1 MAPAHRHTSGRSLVL
16 SILCLQAICLQ
27 VTSECDQTF
36 VSRPGGPLNGTFHAP
51 EFQNPRGHSRQCLYT
66 FLAGPGQRV
75 EIVFTSFGL
84 RGSPPDGSAVGDLP
98 ACVHE
103 YMDVYSE
110 VVRPEPAELINSPF
124 GGRYCGPIPPR
135 RRVSLYRA
143 VALAFYTDKNASTA
157 DLFTGRFTFINDS
170 EYQVGA
176 PVANTPCSFLVNGS
190 VKPSGSLLSPTYPG
204 AYPKALVCN
213 YQFLGNENQR
223 IRLEFRDFDLFY
235 GGPHCPFDYV
245 RVYDGAD
252 NTSAIVGTYCGQQ
265 RNLVLYSSR
274 SSLLVT
280 FVTLPRTANTQNRG
294 FKGIFE
300 FANSFTKLDF
310 IKKND
315 GEHIRGS
322 ECDQKILSK
331 KESTGSVYSP
341 NYPFPYMPKLVCRYF
356 IYGMQ
361 DSQHLERV
369 RLEFDKFEI
378 PKGPKGDCS
387 EGYLKIYTK
396 GQETTDSY
404 DKFDHEL
411 CGESNKT
418 QVIVSEGP
426 RMVLVFSSGE
436 KMGRGFKANYT
447 FETEYRIPGTAAP
460 DGSCTF
466 TYRSASKKKG
476 EFNSP
481 RYPSN
486 YPSDTNCTYSFL
498 ATPNE
503 QVILIFENFKVR
515 ADSANST
522 IGSYGA
528 AVCQEDWLEI
538 FNVYRDGTER
548 IVGRFCGMTAPGPIE
563 SNRGA
568 TGLKIV
574 LHADA
579 DGVYSGFKARYVFE
593 TAKSIF
599 GDCGGNVS
607 SLDYGVIS
615 SPNFPENYDGPT
627 KGPSSKTCNWYIN
640 VRPKY
645 KILLDFESFAVE
657 GDPVGRGCPAAV
669 LRLWTNMANS
679 PIELCGEKAPSD
691 KWQYL
696 SDSNAIRFSFIA
708 ADKAV
713 GAQGFR
719 AVWTE
724 VQEGPS
730 CDEFQCKKSN
740 FCIPNKLRCNGVNNC
755 GASDRTDEDDCSVEA
770 PPEDYSLVLGCASAV
785 LGVVLLTL
793 CVICHRK
800 RRRRRRSGGA
810 SGGGGGRPFQL
821 PAPGGASASS
831 SIHRRPPSVLQHQHD
846 LGERYASVDSV

>member
-1 MAPAHRHTSGRSLVL
+1 MAPAHRHTSGRSFVL

-36 VSRPGGPLNGTFHAP
+36 VSRPGGPLNGTFQAP
-51 EFQNPRGHSRQCLYT
+51 EFVNLRGHSRQCIYT
-66 FLAGPGQRV
+66 FLAGLGQRV
-75 EIVFTSFGL
+75 EIVFTSFNL
-84 RGSPPDGSAVGDLP
+84 RGTPPEHSGAAPGDLP

-110 VVRPEPAELINSPF
+110 VVQPDAAELINSPF
-124 GGRYCGPIPPR
+124 GGRFCGPIPPR

-143 VALAFYTDKNASTA
+143 LALAFYTDKNESTS
-157 DLFTGRFTFINDS
+157 DLFTGRYTFINDS
-170 EYQVGA
+170 EYEVGI
-176 PVANTPCSFLVNGS
+176 PVAGGPCNFLVKGG
-190 VKPSGSLLSPTYPG
+190 VKPTGVILSPTYPG
-204 AYPKALVCN
+204 AYPKALYCN
-213 YQFLGNENQR
+213 YQFLGVPDQR
-223 IRLEFRDFDLFY
+223 IRLEFRDFDLFF

-245 RVYDGAD
+245 KVYDGQD
-252 NTSAIVGTYCGQQ
+252 NSSAVIGTYCGQQ
-265 RNLVLYSSR
+265 RNLVIYSSE

-300 FANSFTKLDF
+300 FSNSFTKLDF
-310 IKKND
+310 IRKND

-331 KESTGSVYSP
+331 KESSGFVFSP
-341 NYPFPYMPKLVCRYF
+341 NYPFLYVPKVVCRYF

-369 RLEFDKFEI
+369 RLEFVLFEI
-378 PKGPKGDCS
+378 PKARNKGDCS
-387 EGYLKIYTK
+387 DGYLKIYLK

-404 DKFDHEL
+404 DKFDYEM
-411 CGESNKT
+411 CGDESKPS
-418 QVIVSEGP
+418 VVVSDGP
-426 RMVLVFSSGE
+426 RLVMVFSSGE
-436 KMGRGFKANYT
+436 IMGRGFKANYT

-466 TYRSASKKKG
+466 TYRSVSKKKG

-498 ATPNE
+498 GTNNE
-503 QVILIFENFKVR
+503 QVTLVFDNFKVR

-522 IGSYGA
+522 TGSYGA
-528 AVCQEDWLEI
+528 HVCQEDWLEVYNI
-538 FNVYRDGTER
+538 YRDGTEK
-548 IVGRFCGMTAPGPIE
+548 IVGRYCGMTAPGPIE

-568 TGLKIV
+568 VGLKII
-574 LHADA
+574 LHADSE
-579 DGVYSGFKARYVFE
+579 GVYSGFKARYSFE

-607 SLDYGVIS
+607 NLDSGVIT
-615 SPNFPENYDGPT
+615 SPKFPADYDGPT
-627 KGPSSKTCNWYIN
+627 KGLSSKSCNWYVS
-640 VRPKY
+640 VRAGY
-645 KILLDFESFAVE
+645 KIMLNFERFAVE

-669 LRLWTNMANS
+669 LRLWTDLSSA
-679 PIELCGEKAPSD
+679 PVELCGEKAPED

-696 SDSNAIRFSFIA
+696 STSNAVRFSFVT

-713 GAQGFR
+713 GAQGFKV
-719 AVWTE
+719 VWTE

-730 CDEFQCKKSN
+730 CEEFQCKKN
-740 FCIPNKLRCNGVNNC
+740 DFCIPDKLRCNMVNNC
-755 GASDRTDEDDCSVEA
+755 GADDNSDEADCE
-770 PPEDYSLVLGCASAV
+770 
-785 LGVVLLTL
+785 
-793 CVICHRK
+793 
-800 RRRRRRSGGA
+800 
-810 SGGGGGRPFQL
+810 
-821 PAPGGASASS
+821 
-831 SIHRRPPSVLQHQHD
+831 
-846 LGERYASVDSV
+846 

>member
-1 MAPAHRHTSGRSLVL
+1 MAPAHRHTSGRSFVL

-36 VSRPGGPLNGTFHAP
+36 VSRPGGPLNGTFQAP
-51 EFQNPRGHSRQCLYT
+51 EFVNLRGHSRQCIYT
-66 FLAGPGQRV
+66 FLAGLGQRV
-75 EIVFTSFGL
+75 EIVFTSFNL
-84 RGSPPDGSAVGDLP
+84 RGTPPEHSGAAPGDLP

-110 VVRPEPAELINSPF
+110 VVQPDAAELINSPF
-124 GGRYCGPIPPR
+124 GGRFCGPIPPR

-143 VALAFYTDKNASTA
+143 LALAFYTDKNESTS
-157 DLFTGRFTFINDS
+157 DLFTGRYTFINDS
-170 EYQVGA
+170 EYEVGI
-176 PVANTPCSFLVNGS
+176 PVAGGPCNFLVKGG
-190 VKPSGSLLSPTYPG
+190 VKPTGVILSPTYPG
-204 AYPKALVCN
+204 AYPKALYCN
-213 YQFLGNENQR
+213 YQFLGVPDQR
-223 IRLEFRDFDLFY
+223 IRLEFRDFDLFF

-245 RVYDGAD
+245 KVYDGQD
-252 NTSAIVGTYCGQQ
+252 NSSAVIGTYCGQQ
-265 RNLVLYSSR
+265 RNLVIYSSE

-300 FANSFTKLDF
+300 FSNSFTKLDF
-310 IKKND
+310 IRKND

-331 KESTGSVYSP
+331 KESSGFVFSP
-341 NYPFPYMPKLVCRYF
+341 NYPFLYVPKVVCRYF

-369 RLEFDKFEI
+369 RLEFVLFEI
-378 PKGPKGDCS
+378 PKARNKGDCS
-387 EGYLKIYTK
+387 DGYLKIYLK

-404 DKFDHEL
+404 DKFDYEM
-411 CGESNKT
+411 CGDESKPS
-418 QVIVSEGP
+418 VVVSDGP
-426 RMVLVFSSGE
+426 RLVMVFSSGE
-436 KMGRGFKANYT
+436 IMGRGFKANYT

-466 TYRSASKKKG
+466 TYRSVSKKKG

-498 ATPNE
+498 GTNNE
-503 QVILIFENFKVR
+503 QVTLVFDNFKVR

-522 IGSYGA
+522 TGSYGA
-528 AVCQEDWLEI
+528 HVCQEDWLEVYNI
-538 FNVYRDGTER
+538 YRDGTEK
-548 IVGRFCGMTAPGPIE
+548 IVGRYCGMTAPGPIE

-568 TGLKIV
+568 VGLKII
-574 LHADA
+574 LHADSE
-579 DGVYSGFKARYVFE
+579 GVYSGFKARYSFE

-607 SLDYGVIS
+607 NLDSGVIT
-615 SPNFPENYDGPT
+615 SPKFPADYDGPT
-627 KGPSSKTCNWYIN
+627 KGLSSKSCNWYVS
-640 VRPKY
+640 VRAGY
-645 KILLDFESFAVE
+645 KIMLNFERFAVE

-669 LRLWTNMANS
+669 LRLWTDLSSA
-679 PIELCGEKAPSD
+679 PVELCGEKAPED

-696 SDSNAIRFSFIA
+696 STSNAVRFSFVT

-713 GAQGFR
+713 GAQGFKV
-719 AVWTE
+719 VWTE

-730 CDEFQCKKSN
+730 CEEFQCKKN
-740 FCIPNKLRCNGVNNC
+740 DFCIPDKLRCNMVNNC
-755 GASDRTDEDDCSVEA
+755 GADDNSDEADCESEA
-770 PPEDYSLVLGCASAV
+770 SRPLSLLPPLFLA
-785 LGVVLLTL
+785 TL
-793 CVICHRK
+793 PMLWL
-800 RRRRRRSGGA
+800 A
-810 SGGGGGRPFQL
+810 
-821 PAPGGASASS
+821 
-831 SIHRRPPSVLQHQHD
+831 
-846 LGERYASVDSV
+846 